1 MYGWLDAFVWTLAL
15 EQLVYVLMLRGRFKT
30 WWAPC
35 VLSLALNCATH
46 PLFWA
51 LAGGDDPVLTSIP
64 AAEAFIAAVE
74 ALGVW
79 LAVRDVRLA
88 VVASA
93 AANAFSWLAG
103 PLVLARLH

>member
-15 EQLVYVLMLRGRFKT
+15 EQPVYVLFLRGRFKS

-35 VLSLALNCATH
+35 VLSLALSTATH

-51 LAGGDDPVLTSIP
+51 LASGENPVVTSIP
-64 AAEAFIAAVE
+64 AAEVFIMGVE

-79 LAVRDVRLA
+79 LAVRDARLA
-88 VVASA
+88 IVSA
-93 AANAFSWLAG
+93 VAANAFSWLLG
-103 PLVLARLH
+103 PLILTRLG